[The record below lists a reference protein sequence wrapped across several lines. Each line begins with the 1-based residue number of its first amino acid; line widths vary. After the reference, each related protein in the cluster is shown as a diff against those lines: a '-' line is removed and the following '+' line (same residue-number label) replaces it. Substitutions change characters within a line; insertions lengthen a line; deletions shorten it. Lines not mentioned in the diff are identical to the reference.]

1 MVTKNFLSRKD
12 VEISKS
18 EKAKVEISLPGMR
31 DTTYNKFVTRW
42 EKVIDLPVQTLGPL
56 TPLYKTCVRLLKVMP
71 WPYFVLLSVLVV
83 IGLYVVVGSAITI
96 LVTILQR
103 GF

>member
-1 MVTKNFLSRKD
+1 MSDRTYQNF
-12 VEISKS
+12 VQ
-18 EKAKVEISLPGMR
+18 
-31 DTTYNKFVTRW
+31 RW

-56 TPLYKTCVRLLKVMP
+56 TPVYKACVRLLKVMP
-71 WPYFVLLSVLVV
+71 WPYFVLLSVAVV
-83 IGLYVVVGSAITI
+83 VGLYVMIGSAITI

>member
-1 MVTKNFLSRKD
+1 MSD
-12 VEISKS
+12 V
-18 EKAKVEISLPGMR
+18 L
-31 DTTYNKFVTRW
+31 YQKFVARW

-56 TPLYKTCVRLLKVMP
+56 TPVYKAFVRLLKVMP

>member
-1 MVTKNFLSRKD
+1 MSDR
-12 VEISKS
+12 
-18 EKAKVEISLPGMR
+18 
-31 DTTYNKFVTRW
+31 TYQKFVARW

-56 TPLYKTCVRLLKVMP
+56 TPLYKASVRLLKVMP
-71 WPYFVLLSVLVV
+71 WPYFVLLSVVVV

-96 LVTILQR
+96 LVTLLQR

>member
-1 MVTKNFLSRKD
+1 MT
-12 VEISKS
+12 
-18 EKAKVEISLPGMR
+18 
-31 DTTYNKFVTRW
+31 DTTYKKFIARW
-42 EKVIDLPVQTLGPL
+42 EEVVDLPVQTLGPL
-56 TPLYKTCVRLLKVMP
+56 TPVYKTFVRLLKVMP

>member
-1 MVTKNFLSRKD
+1 MT
-12 VEISKS
+12 
-18 EKAKVEISLPGMR
+18 
-31 DTTYNKFVTRW
+31 DTTYNKFVARW

-56 TPLYKTCVRLLKVMP
+56 TPVYKACVRLLKVMP